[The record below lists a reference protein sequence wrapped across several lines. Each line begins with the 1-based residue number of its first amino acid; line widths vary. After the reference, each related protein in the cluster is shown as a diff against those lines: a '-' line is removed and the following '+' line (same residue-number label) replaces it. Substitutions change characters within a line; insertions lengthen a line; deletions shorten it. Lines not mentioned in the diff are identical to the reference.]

1 MRFSKPRYDSVKKV
15 YESTLTDGLRF
26 TTEAEGGKTKSSS
39 QELLPPLTQAI
50 LANTVG
56 WFSKPIT
63 EVWLTGKIQMIL
75 APIPADF
82 DGKCTWCA
90 ERLLIS
96 KDVFVVEFAL
106 VESIPTPPVT
116 IDFEG
121 DEAAAV
127 AAEVA
132 AAEAVPPEAPPP
144 EPTAAT
150 HPDQERRLQKQ
161 RVMKAR
167 LRAARALFMA
177 ERLTQDYIEEFCG
190 DEDTEWEDESD
201 SEDDDVAN

>member
-96 KDVFVVEFAL
+96 KDVFVVDFAL

-121 DEAAAV
+121 DEAAEV

>member
-1 MRFSKPRYDSVKKV
+1 M
-15 YESTLTDGLRF
+15 
-26 TTEAEGGKTKSSS
+26 
-39 QELLPPLTQAI
+39 
-50 LANTVG
+50 
-56 WFSKPIT
+56 
-63 EVWLTGKIQMIL
+63 
-75 APIPADF
+75 
-82 DGKCTWCA
+82 
-90 ERLLIS
+90 
-96 KDVFVVEFAL
+96 VEFTL

>member
-15 YESTLTDGLRF
+15 YESILTEGLRF
-26 TTEAEGGKTKSSS
+26 TTEVEGGQAKSAPTD
-39 QELLPPLTQAI
+39 LLPPLTQAI

-63 EVWLTGKIQMIL
+63 EAWLTGKIQMIL
-75 APIPADF
+75 APIPAEF
-82 DGKCTWCA
+82 DGMCTWSA
-90 ERLLIS
+90 NRLIIS
-96 KDVFVVEFAL
+96 KEVFLVEFAL

-121 DEAAAV
+121 DEAAEV

-132 AAEAVPPEAPPP
+132 AAEAVPPVAPPP
-144 EPTAAT
+144 EPTVDAPAN
-150 HPDQERRLQKQ
+150 RRLQKQ

-190 DEDTEWEDESD
+190 DQDTEWEDESD

>member
-15 YESTLTDGLRF
+15 YESILTDGLRF
-26 TTEAEGGKTKSSS
+26 TTEVEGGQAKSAPTD
-39 QELLPPLTQAI
+39 LLPPLTQAI

-63 EVWLTGKIQMIL
+63 EAWLTGKIQMIL
-75 APIPADF
+75 APIPAEF
-82 DGKCTWCA
+82 DGMCTWSA
-90 ERLLIS
+90 NRLIIS
-96 KDVFVVEFAL
+96 KEVFLAEFSL

-121 DEAAAV
+121 DEAAEV

-132 AAEAVPPEAPPP
+132 AAEAVPPVAPPP
-144 EPTAAT
+144 EPTVDAPAN
-150 HPDQERRLQKQ
+150 RRLQKQ